1 VPRVLS
7 SLLSPRLI
15 LPLAVVI
22 GLYVRL
28 LPNLLHPGLPAV
40 SDAAYH
46 VRMVEQTVRSGRLPA
61 VDSLSNAPEGRRT
74 ARELPVGL
82 YTIGALAHR
91 GLSALGSRDLR
102 WNLALLVALCGGLI
116 ALPVW
121 LGTRVAFG
129 SSVAASLAAACA
141 VMIPAHLGRSY
152 GFWLRYDA
160 LGTLLAVTHVA
171 LAMVTLASSQ
181 PRQRFAL
188 AAASA
193 FCLVA
198 AVWVWRVSFIVLA
211 LELAFV
217 VYRFASRGPEPALR
231 DLWLAIALIGTP
243 GFAAIEY
250 LRARGFV
257 LSPPWL
263 FAIGLAIALCVPP
276 FRAGRALRVG
286 AMAAAAALAVALG
299 WSHIP
304 AGYAGLGTL
313 VPARLGLVRGH
324 DPVAVLMTEVQELG
338 SISLWTLVAGSQELF
353 VLGAWLLA
361 APALFWW
368 LAGRPRPA
376 RWNLA
381 PAAALLALVTAGL
394 GAGTLLFE
402 RASVL
407 LAPFTAMTLGGL
419 GAMLAQAPAPAP
431 APSPA
436 PAARRG
442 HKSPQRG
449 TRIRRGLAAAL
460 ALSAIATCAAGID
473 QALTSGS
480 SVQPS
485 QEEAI
490 DFLRDHTPRDAVIL
504 SFWDAGY
511 DIQARAARA
520 TAMDGLLE
528 SDENR
533 RRIFAFD
540 SALMAPTPE
549 LLERLC
555 ARYRARWFL
564 VPPLPYIYTVAAVA
578 GDPIAAKI
586 ARGEELQLGIDT
598 ERVLYHLMEADVP
611 VPRFRLAFQ
620 AAGYRVYEYVPPG

>member
-46 VRMVEQTVRSGRLPA
+46 VRLVEQAVRHGRLPA

-82 YTIGALAHR
+82 YAIGALAHR
-91 GLSALGSRDLR
+91 GLSALGSKDLR

-121 LGTRVAFG
+121 LGTRAAFG
-129 SSVAASLAAACA
+129 NSAAASLATLCA

-171 LAMVTLASSQ
+171 LAMMTISSSQ
-181 PRQRFAL
+181 PRQRLAL
-188 AAASA
+188 AAAAA

-217 VYRFASRGPEPALR
+217 VYRFATRGPEPALR
-231 DLWLAIALIGTP
+231 DLWVAIALIGTP
-243 GFAAIEY
+243 AFATIEY

-263 FAIGLAIALCVPP
+263 FAIGLAIALCVPRL
-276 FRAGRALRVG
+276 RASRALRVG
-286 AMAAAAALAVALG
+286 AISAVATLAVALG

-338 SISLWTLVAGSQELF
+338 GIPLWMFAGSQELF

-368 LAGRPRPA
+368 LAGRPRPG
-376 RWNLA
+376 RWSLA

-419 GAMLAQAPAPAP
+419 GARLAHASVPA
-431 APSPA
+431 SA

-442 HKSPQRG
+442 HKSPPRG
-449 TRIRRGLAAAL
+449 RRLRRGLAVAL

-480 SVQPS
+480 SVQPA

-490 DFLRDHTPRDAVIL
+490 GFLRDHTPRDAVIL
-504 SFWDAGY
+504 SLWDAGY

-533 RRIFAFD
+533 RRIFVFD

-549 LLERLC
+549 PLEALC
-555 ARYRARWFL
+555 SRYHARWFL

-586 ARGEELQLGIDT
+586 ERGEELRVGIDT

-620 AAGYRVYEYVPPG
+620 SAGYRVYEYVPPQ